1 MLCSPGQCAF
11 GLVMALGLGFVAPRH
26 AVGKPSALSHAT
38 VDARVQSANFTRG
51 TARARSCR
59 ASCISTQR
67 RADFL
72 SHPVMTGSTA
82 MYGVAVL
89 ATAAAGLL
97 ARAKRS
103 RIAARAQPSHGRKFE
118 YSMQKDSHADYEFIN
133 EVGCLDCVEIDEQL
147 RSMSSFR
154 EFSKHR
160 FSKR

>member
-1 MLCSPGQCAF
+1 MGILR
-11 GLVMALGLGFVAPRH
+11 RH
-26 AVGKPSALSHAT
+26 VLSRMYKYPAVP
-38 VDARVQSANFTRG
+38 
-51 TARARSCR
+51 
-59 ASCISTQR
+59 
-67 RADFL
+67 
-72 SHPVMTGSTA
+72 GSTA
-82 MYGVAVL
+82 TYGVAVL

>member
-1 MLCSPGQCAF
+1 MAQARLSHEPQSPIANLDAHQTMSTTVKVLGAL
-11 GLVMALGLGFVAPRH
+11 GLMTTLGLGFVAPRPT
-26 AVGKPSALSHAT
+26 AQKPHALSHAT
-38 VDARVQSANFTRG
+38 VDARVQSANIT
-51 TARARSCR
+51 
-59 ASCISTQR
+59 
-67 RADFL
+67 
-72 SHPVMTGSTA
+72 TGSSA

>member
-1 MLCSPGQCAF
+1 MYCHACINTLRCQ
-11 GLVMALGLGFVAPRH
+11 APLPRM
-26 AVGKPSALSHAT
+26 VL
-38 VDARVQSANFTRG
+38 QSWLL
-51 TARARSCR
+51 
-59 ASCISTQR
+59 QQ
-67 RADFL
+67 
-72 SHPVMTGSTA
+72 
-82 MYGVAVL
+82 
-89 ATAAAGLL
+89 AGLL